1 MKNRKWI
8 KRIIVLISVIC
19 CVGIC
24 LIVTKNKNT
33 TRIEWIHELSERFNK
48 DFEMEEYGDYEFT
61 DLDKDSKYYKDALW
75 AKSLGL
81 FEDESIEPND
91 DATRSFAAYT
101 LNKCLGLQLAQDD
114 AYTYLDVDKVAYPE
128 YDQLA
133 VKRGWFELDNG
144 FFNEKTAITDE
155 EVTTMLN
162 DADQIVSLGII
173 DEKHENI
180 YKYADG
186 VKELPKDTL
195 FQIANDEKSITFES
209 DDTVIQKGDNF
220 VVYNN
225 SLPMAFIAKRVK
237 YEGHKC
243 VVNVEKAD
251 SDVFENVD
259 EQGVIDLSAEGV
271 EVLENNG
278 IKLNSTTIVEGE
290 MGSVDYSDGKI
301 SMSTS
306 LGDSKAGAYLSNLKL
321 NHSFSENG
329 FTVSISGNWGFNSTL
344 SYKEAI
350 IDDVPLCKIRVLGVG
365 VIKASLSMS
374 QGMEMSGSMSGT
386 FCAGVTVLND
396 GTIRAINEKTVNN
409 SVVSGKGSIEAAFK
423 VSAGVDIVAAAADIY
438 GEVGLKTQYTS
449 QVKENTQKQTVH
461 CQDFKY
467 YVFLAVGAEAK
478 YYAFWTGKMQTLA
491 SKELRMDAENN
502 NAPYIIQIHFEDG
515 EKVSS
520 CTMGMHV
527 ADLSFGGTTV
537 NTGSTILNEE
547 RERKIETDVTLG
559 YDVVVPADMTVTS
572 NINLNGHALTVKGN
586 LIQESGQMYLNVDSK
601 LKVEGDYRIQK
612 ETDGEGEEKTYTE
625 STGCIYMTDGEMEI
639 DGDFVTESTKK
650 YIWSTISD
658 SSNVFDGGKIRL
670 KGNLKQ
676 LKTVD
681 TANAAVKDNLYIS
694 GAKVEFCGTEK
705 QEIYF
710 ENPEDSYIKRPVF
723 TNSNVEFPNG
733 LHGWKLEQDEE
744 IPGVR
749 LIGDLNLNGHALTVK
764 GNLIQESGQMYL
776 NVDSKLKVEGDYRI
790 QKETDGEGEEKT
802 YTESTGCIYMT
813 DGEMEIDGDF
823 VTESTKKYIWSTISD
838 SSNVFDGGKIRLK
851 GNLKQLKTVDTA
863 NAAVKDNL
871 YISGAKVEFCG
882 TEKQEI
888 YFENPEDSY
897 IKRPVFTNSNVE
909 FPNGLHGW
917 GLTQNVTLD
926 NSVKS
931 TCGTFDLN
939 GYSLTINGDLVQT
952 SGTMNIH
959 AGQLNV
965 SGNYEIESETVDK
978 NTGKVCKTNSL
989 GVLLMTRATD
999 MVNIGADFVMHSS
1012 TSHSGKLTAGTMY
1025 VGGNFSQKNGSEYG
1039 FCASGTHT
1047 VVLNGKA
1054 VQNVLFEGAY
1064 SKFNNLSLIGDKK
1077 TKYVFKPD
1085 NCWNNIYEEV
1095 KVTDVLINEIN
1106 KGIYVGES
1114 IQLEAVVEGENNP
1127 PQDVIWKISNSTKS
1141 SITTKGLL
1149 TVSKEETERELIITA
1164 TSVLD
1169 KKQYGETV
1177 IKILSEPVVV
1187 PTPTPITEPSA
1198 KPTVTPV
1205 TSPTTRPSAQPTI
1218 VPSAGPTAAPSTNP
1232 TTEPSARPTVAPS
1245 TSPTTRPSARPTA
1258 APSTSPTTEPSAKP
1272 TVTPV
1277 TSPTPVPSAR
1287 PTIPPSASPTIEPS
1301 IKPTAA
1307 PNTSSTTKPGAEPTI
1322 VPSAKATVSLSAAPS
1337 IKPSEKESIP
1347 NSAKVAKVNKI
1358 KLKNIKKKTVL
1369 VVIGKV
1375 NNAALYKIQ
1384 YSTDKRFKKSVKSKK
1399 TSKLSCKLTKLKKG
1413 KTYWI
1418 RVCAVNGKIQGKWS
1432 KTRKIKVKK

>member
-733 LHGWKLEQDEE
+733 LHGW
-744 IPGVR
+744 
-749 LIGDLNLNGHALTVK
+749 
-764 GNLIQESGQMYL
+764 
-776 NVDSKLKVEGDYRI
+776 
-790 QKETDGEGEEKT
+790 
-802 YTESTGCIYMT
+802 
-813 DGEMEIDGDF
+813 
-823 VTESTKKYIWSTISD
+823 
-838 SSNVFDGGKIRLK
+838 
-851 GNLKQLKTVDTA
+851 
-863 NAAVKDNL
+863 
-871 YISGAKVEFCG
+871 
-882 TEKQEI
+882 
-888 YFENPEDSY
+888 
-897 IKRPVFTNSNVE
+897 
-909 FPNGLHGW
+909 

-1012 TSHSGKLTAGTMY
+1012 TSHSGKLTAGSMY

-1064 SKFNNLSLIGDKK
+1064 SKFNNLLLIGDKK
-1077 TKYVFKPD
+1077 AKYAFKPD

-1287 PTIPPSASPTIEPS
+1287 PTTLPSTSPTTKPS
-1301 IKPTAA
+1301 VGPTAA
-1307 PNTSSTTKPGAEPTI
+1307 PNTSSTTKPGVEPTI
-1322 VPSAKATVSLSAAPS
+1322 VPSAKPTVSPSADPS

-1347 NSAKVAKVNKI
+1347 NSTKMAKVKKI

>member
-733 LHGWKLEQDEE
+733 LHGW
-744 IPGVR
+744 
-749 LIGDLNLNGHALTVK
+749 
-764 GNLIQESGQMYL
+764 
-776 NVDSKLKVEGDYRI
+776 
-790 QKETDGEGEEKT
+790 
-802 YTESTGCIYMT
+802 
-813 DGEMEIDGDF
+813 
-823 VTESTKKYIWSTISD
+823 
-838 SSNVFDGGKIRLK
+838 
-851 GNLKQLKTVDTA
+851 
-863 NAAVKDNL
+863 
-871 YISGAKVEFCG
+871 
-882 TEKQEI
+882 
-888 YFENPEDSY
+888 
-897 IKRPVFTNSNVE
+897 
-909 FPNGLHGW
+909 

-1054 VQNVLFEGAY
+1054 VQNVLFAGAY

>member
-1 MKNRKWI
+1 M
-8 KRIIVLISVIC
+8 
-19 CVGIC
+19 
-24 LIVTKNKNT
+24 
-33 TRIEWIHELSERFNK
+33 
-48 DFEMEEYGDYEFT
+48 
-61 DLDKDSKYYKDALW
+61 
-75 AKSLGL
+75 
-81 FEDESIEPND
+81 
-91 DATRSFAAYT
+91 
-101 LNKCLGLQLAQDD
+101 
-114 AYTYLDVDKVAYPE
+114 
-128 YDQLA
+128 
-133 VKRGWFELDNG
+133 
-144 FFNEKTAITDE
+144 
-155 EVTTMLN
+155 
-162 DADQIVSLGII
+162 
-173 DEKHENI
+173 
-180 YKYADG
+180 
-186 VKELPKDTL
+186 
-195 FQIANDEKSITFES
+195 
-209 DDTVIQKGDNF
+209 
-220 VVYNN
+220 
-225 SLPMAFIAKRVK
+225 
-237 YEGHKC
+237 
-243 VVNVEKAD
+243 
-251 SDVFENVD
+251 
-259 EQGVIDLSAEGV
+259 
-271 EVLENNG
+271 
-278 IKLNSTTIVEGE
+278 
-290 MGSVDYSDGKI
+290 
-301 SMSTS
+301 
-306 LGDSKAGAYLSNLKL
+306 
-321 NHSFSENG
+321 
-329 FTVSISGNWGFNSTL
+329 
-344 SYKEAI
+344 
-350 IDDVPLCKIRVLGVG
+350 
-365 VIKASLSMS
+365 
-374 QGMEMSGSMSGT
+374 
-386 FCAGVTVLND
+386 
-396 GTIRAINEKTVNN
+396 
-409 SVVSGKGSIEAAFK
+409 
-423 VSAGVDIVAAAADIY
+423 
-438 GEVGLKTQYTS
+438 
-449 QVKENTQKQTVH
+449 
-461 CQDFKY
+461 
-467 YVFLAVGAEAK
+467 
-478 YYAFWTGKMQTLA
+478 
-491 SKELRMDAENN
+491 
-502 NAPYIIQIHFEDG
+502 
-515 EKVSS
+515 
-520 CTMGMHV
+520 
-527 ADLSFGGTTV
+527 
-537 NTGSTILNEE
+537 
-547 RERKIETDVTLG
+547 
-559 YDVVVPADMTVTS
+559 
-572 NINLNGHALTVKGN
+572 
-586 LIQESGQMYLNVDSK
+586 
-601 LKVEGDYRIQK
+601 
-612 ETDGEGEEKTYTE
+612 
-625 STGCIYMTDGEMEI
+625 
-639 DGDFVTESTKK
+639 
-650 YIWSTISD
+650 
-658 SSNVFDGGKIRL
+658 
-670 KGNLKQ
+670 
-676 LKTVD
+676 
-681 TANAAVKDNLYIS
+681 
-694 GAKVEFCGTEK
+694 
-705 QEIYF
+705 
-710 ENPEDSYIKRPVF
+710 F

-1012 TSHSGKLTAGTMY
+1012 TSHSGKLTAGSMY

-1064 SKFNNLSLIGDKK
+1064 SKFNNLLLIGDKK
-1077 TKYVFKPD
+1077 AKYAFKPD

-1287 PTIPPSASPTIEPS
+1287 PTTLPSTSPTTKPS
-1301 IKPTAA
+1301 VGPTAA
-1307 PNTSSTTKPGAEPTI
+1307 PNTSSTTKPGVEPTI
-1322 VPSAKATVSLSAAPS
+1322 VPSAKPTVSPSADPS

-1347 NSAKVAKVNKI
+1347 NSTKMAKVKKI

>member
-733 LHGWKLEQDEE
+733 LHGW
-744 IPGVR
+744 
-749 LIGDLNLNGHALTVK
+749 
-764 GNLIQESGQMYL
+764 
-776 NVDSKLKVEGDYRI
+776 
-790 QKETDGEGEEKT
+790 
-802 YTESTGCIYMT
+802 
-813 DGEMEIDGDF
+813 
-823 VTESTKKYIWSTISD
+823 
-838 SSNVFDGGKIRLK
+838 
-851 GNLKQLKTVDTA
+851 
-863 NAAVKDNL
+863 
-871 YISGAKVEFCG
+871 
-882 TEKQEI
+882 
-888 YFENPEDSY
+888 
-897 IKRPVFTNSNVE
+897 
-909 FPNGLHGW
+909 

-1012 TSHSGKLTAGTMY
+1012 TSHSGKLTAGSMY

-1064 SKFNNLSLIGDKK
+1064 SKFNNLLLIGDKK
-1077 TKYVFKPD
+1077 AKYAFKPD

-1232 TTEPSARPTVAPS
+1232 TTEPSARPTTLPS
-1245 TSPTTRPSARPTA
+1245 TSPTTKPS
-1258 APSTSPTTEPSAKP
+1258 
-1272 TVTPV
+1272 VG
-1277 TSPTPVPSAR
+1277 
-1287 PTIPPSASPTIEPS
+1287 
-1301 IKPTAA
+1301 PTAA
-1307 PNTSSTTKPGAEPTI
+1307 PNTSSTTKPGVEPTI
-1322 VPSAKATVSLSAAPS
+1322 VPSAKPTVSPSADPS

-1347 NSAKVAKVNKI
+1347 NSTKMAKVKKI

>member
-48 DFEMEEYGDYEFT
+48 DFEIEEYGDYEFT

-155 EVTTMLN
+155 EITTMLN
-162 DADQIVSLGII
+162 DADHIVSLGII

-186 VKELPKDTL
+186 VKELPKDTS

-259 EQGVIDLSAEGV
+259 EQGVIDLSAEGG
-271 EVLENNG
+271 EVLEDNG

-520 CTMGMHV
+520 CTMGMNV

-572 NINLNGHALTVKGN
+572 NIDLNGHALTVKGN
-586 LIQESGQMYLNVDSK
+586 LIQESGEMYLHGDCK

-612 ETDGEGEEKTYTE
+612 ETEGEGEEKTYTE
-625 STGCIYMTDGEMEI
+625 STGWIYMISGEMEI
-639 DGDFVTESTKK
+639 DGDFVTESTVAL
-650 YIWSTISD
+650 SSSANAFGGGTI
-658 SSNVFDGGKIRL
+658 KI

-676 LKTVD
+676 LEATNEN
-681 TANAAVKDNLYIS
+681 NAAVKDNLYIY
-694 GAKVEFCGTEK
+694 GAEVEFCGTEK
-705 QEIYF
+705 QEVYF
-710 ENPEDSYIKRPVF
+710 ENPKDSYLVRPVF

-733 LHGWKLEQDEE
+733 LHGWTMMGDEE
-744 IPGVR
+744 I
-749 LIGDLNLNGHALTVK
+749 IGNRFIGNMDLNGHALTVK
-764 GNLIQESGQMYL
+764 GNLIQESGEMYL
-776 NVDSKLKVEGDYRI
+776 HGDCKLKVEGDYRI
-790 QKETDGEGEEKT
+790 QKETEGEGEEKT
-802 YTESTGCIYMT
+802 YTESTGWIYMIS
-813 DGEMEIDGDF
+813 GEMEIDGDF
-823 VTESTKKYIWSTISD
+823 VTESTVALSSSANAFGGGTI
-838 SSNVFDGGKIRLK
+838 KIK
-851 GNLKQLKTVDTA
+851 GNLKQLEATNEN

-871 YISGAKVEFCG
+871 YIYGAEVEFCG
-882 TEKQEI
+882 TGKQEV

-897 IKRPVFTNSNVE
+897 LVKPVFTNSNVE

-926 NSVKS
+926 NSVKF

-999 MVNIGADFVMHSS
+999 MVNIGADFVMYSS

-1064 SKFNNLSLIGDKK
+1064 SKFNNLLLIGDKK
-1077 TKYVFKPD
+1077 AKYAFKPD

-1095 KVTDVLINEIN
+1095 KVTGVLINEIN
-1106 KGIYVGES
+1106 KGIYPGES

-1141 SITTKGLL
+1141 SITTKGVL

-1187 PTPTPITEPSA
+1187 PTPIPIPEPSA
-1198 KPTVTPV
+1198 KPKVIPV
-1205 TSPTTRPSAQPTI
+1205 
-1218 VPSAGPTAAPSTNP
+1218 
-1232 TTEPSARPTVAPS
+1232 

-1322 VPSAKATVSLSAAPS
+1322 VPSAKPTVSPSADPS

-1347 NSAKVAKVNKI
+1347 NSTKMAKVKKI

-1399 TSKLSCKLTKLKKG
+1399 ISKLSCKLTKLKKG
-1413 KTYWI
+1413 KIYWI
-1418 RVCAVNGKIQGKWS
+1418 RVCAVNGRIQGKWS